1 MVEGVVS
8 AVGGVAVGGEESE
21 AGGVESE
28 VGGAVVE
35 VGGVGGVQCTF
46 LSFFS

>member
-1 MVEGVVS
+1 MVVVS
-8 AVGGVAVGGEESE
+8 VMGGVAV
-21 AGGVESE
+21 GGVESE
-28 VGGAVVE
+28 VGGVESEVVGAVVE